1 MPASPP
7 HPPTPT
13 PTARSAVTSPKV
25 QLLLPAAPR
34 EGRGPGDLPVPRGLN
49 SVKIHPRAQETPWGQ
64 VPTETQGNTSP
75 FVLSLS
81 PSEQNASVFNFS
93 YFLVAAFNSCF
104 IKSEQET
111 AAPGM
116 SLALNEERPSGSGP
130 HKQTVREPLGP
141 SGAPGP

>member
-7 HPPTPT
+7 TPPPQDLQSLPRRCSFSRLHPGRAGAQGTCL
-13 PTARSAVTSPKV
+13 SPGGLTQSRHV
-25 QLLLPAAPR
+25 PGPR
-34 EGRGPGDLPVPRGLN
+34 RRPGDRFPQRL
-49 SVKIHPRAQETPWGQ
+49 KATPLR
-64 VPTETQGNTSP
+64 S
-75 FVLSLS
+75 VLSLS
-81 PSEQNASVFNFS
+81 PSEQNANVFNFS
-93 YFLVAAFNSCF
+93 YFIVAAFNSCF

-116 SLALNEERPSGSGP
+116 SLALNEGRSSGSGP